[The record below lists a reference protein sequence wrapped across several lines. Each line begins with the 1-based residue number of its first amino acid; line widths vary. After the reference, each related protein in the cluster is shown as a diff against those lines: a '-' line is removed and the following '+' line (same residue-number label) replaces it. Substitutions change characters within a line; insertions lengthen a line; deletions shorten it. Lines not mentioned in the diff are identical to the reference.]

1 MEMWEGVKFVLT
13 ILGGGAVVALAIAGF
28 VYWLLQKT
36 IDARFAKALVD
47 YQHSRNSTLQN
58 ERLRLDLYDRRFD
71 LYSSIFDFYYAM
83 VSWEGTPEQ
92 KEVRQ
97 RFFMAYQE
105 SAFLFTKESGIEEL
119 LKMLNSEAAKVIGFK
134 ENSELYKS
142 DPAFLNEQFLETN
155 RIQLTI
161 FEDGLAKFKEAI
173 RPYLDFSKIWP
184 ATVEQDIAWFS
195 P

>member
-28 VYWLLQKT
+28 VYWLLQKA

-58 ERLRLDLYDRRFD
+58 ERLRLDLYDRRFK
-71 LYSSIFDFYYAM
+71 LYSGIFDFYYAM
-83 VSWEGTPEQ
+83 ISWEGTLEQ
-92 KEVRQ
+92 KEARQ

-155 RIQLTI
+155 RIQLTV

-173 RPYLDFSKIWP
+173 RPYLDFSKI
-184 ATVEQDIAWFS
+184 
-195 P
+195 